1 VARPVLGI
9 VGGSGIYDLPGLEGS
24 RREILSTPFG
34 EPSGAFLLGRLGEQ
48 ELVFIARHG
57 EGHRFAPGEVN
68 YRANLWGL
76 KKLGCSRVISLSAV
90 GSLREDVA
98 PGQIVLPDQFID
110 RTVGR
115 KQTFFEDGI
124 VAHVGFA
131 DPVCPELRAHLQAAA
146 RDASATAHPRG
157 TYLCIEGPQ
166 FSSRAESELYRSWR
180 ADVIG
185 MTNLPEA
192 KLAREAEL
200 CYATV
205 ALVTDYDC
213 WHPAHEAVSV
223 EMVVATLRQNVE
235 TARALLRAAALA
247 GDRLSERGC
256 ACGHA
261 LDHAVLT
268 APAHI
273 SAAARARVSLL
284 LGDRCKP

>member
-1 VARPVLGI
+1 VARPILGI
-9 VGGSGIYDLPGLEGS
+9 VGGSGIYDLPGLDGA
-24 RREILSTPFG
+24 RRETLSTPFG
-34 EPSGAFLLGRLGEQ
+34 DPSGAFLLGRLGEQ
-48 ELVFIARHG
+48 ELVFIPRHG
-57 EGHRFAPGEVN
+57 EGHRFTPGEVN

-76 KKLGCSRVISLSAV
+76 KKLGCTRVISLSAV

-98 PGQIVLPDQFID
+98 PGQILLPDQFID

-124 VAHVGFA
+124 VAHVAFA
-131 DPVCPELRAHLQAAA
+131 DPVCPELRAHLQSAA
-146 RDASATAHPRG
+146 REASATAHPRG

-166 FSSRAESELYRSWR
+166 FSSRAESELYRSWK

-213 WHPAHEAVSV
+213 WHPVHEAVSV
-223 EMVVATLRQNVE
+223 ETVVATLRKNVE

-247 GDRLSERGC
+247 GDRLSERRC

-268 APAHI
+268 APARI